1 MDQCADKMYPCILS
15 VAKWAERKKKSGD
28 IETFESNGGYGYSW
42 SQFSEEMGTTTTSS
56 AKNSE

>member
-1 MDQCADKMYPCILS
+1 MYPCILS
-15 VAKWAERKKKSGD
+15 VAKWAKRKKKSGD